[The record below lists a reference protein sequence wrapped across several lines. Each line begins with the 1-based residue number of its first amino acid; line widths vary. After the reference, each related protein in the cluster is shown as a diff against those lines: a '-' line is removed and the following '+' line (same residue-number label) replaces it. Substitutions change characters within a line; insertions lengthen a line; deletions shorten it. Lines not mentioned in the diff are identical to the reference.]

1 MRLDKYL
8 KTARIL
14 KRRTVSKELA
24 DQQRVYVNGRVAKPS
39 TEVKPGDEIRVLFGY
54 RELTVRVLQT
64 PKQVSTPVLPA
75 VLQQSESAPHPFMK
89 FYIKVPFEVR
99 EGDILRGASV

>member
-1 MRLDKYL
+1 MQIDHVSKGRNMRLDKYL

-24 DQQRVYVNGRVAKPS
+24 DQQRVYVNGRIAKPS
-39 TEVKPGDEIRVLFGY
+39 TEVKPGDEVRILFGY

-64 PKQVSTPVLPA
+64 PKQVSKSDAA
-75 VLQQSESAPHPFMK
+75 VM
-89 FYIKVPFEVR
+89 FEVMDEKR
-99 EGDILRGASV
+99 IETEQVR

>member
-24 DQQRVYVNGRVAKPS
+24 DQQRVYVNGKIAKPS
-39 TEVKPGDEIRVLFGY
+39 TDVNPGDIIRVMFGY
-54 RELTVRVLQT
+54 RELTVKVLST
-64 PKQVSTPVLPA
+64 PKQVNKNDAAL
-75 VLQQSESAPHPFMK
+75 M
-89 FYIKVPFEVR
+89 FEVL
-99 EGDILRGASV
+99 EEKLIKDNESIQ

>member
-24 DQQRVYVNGRVAKPS
+24 DQQRVYVNGKVAKPS
-39 TEVKPGDEIRVLFGY
+39 TDVKIGDEIRVLIGY
-54 RELTVRVLQT
+54 RELSVRVLMLQ
-64 PKQVSTPVLPA
+64 KQVNKNDAAL
-75 VLQQSESAPHPFMK
+75 M
-89 FYIKVPFEVR
+89 FEVL
-99 EGDILRGASV
+99 EGKIITKDEPNNG

>member
-24 DQQRVYVNGRVAKPS
+24 DQHRVYVNGRVSKPS
-39 TEVKPGDEIRVLFGY
+39 TDVNPGDEIRVIFGY
-54 RELTVRVLQT
+54 RELSVRVLQT
-64 PKQVSTPVLPA
+64 PKQVSKSDAAL
-75 VLQQSESAPHPFMK
+75 M
-89 FYIKVPFEVR
+89 FEVLEEKR
-99 EGDILRGASV
+99 IEPEKPDLEQA

>member
-24 DQQRVYVNGRVAKPS
+24 DQQRVFVNGKIAKPS
-39 TEVKPGDEIRVLFGY
+39 TEVKINDLIKVVFGY
-54 RELTVRVLQT
+54 RELTVRVLMIQ
-64 PKQVSTPVLPA
+64 KQVNKNDAALMFEIVDEVL
-75 VLQQSESAPHPFMK
+75 LKKE
-89 FYIKVPFEVR
+89 
-99 EGDILRGASV
+99 DINS

>member
-24 DQQRVYVNGRVAKPS
+24 DNERVYVNGKVAKPS
-39 TEVKPGDEIRVLFGY
+39 TDVKVGDIIKVVFGY
-54 RELTVRVLQT
+54 RELTVRVLMIQ
-64 PKQVSTPVLPA
+64 KQVSKNDAALMF
-75 VLQQSESAPHPFMK
+75 EIIEEKM
-89 FYIKVPFEVR
+89 IKKE
-99 EGDILRGASV
+99 ETKDILES

>member
-24 DQQRVYVNGRVAKPS
+24 DQQRVYDNGRIAKPS
-39 TEVKPGDEIRVLFGY
+39 TDVKEGDLIKVIFGH
-54 RELTVRVLQT
+54 RELTVRVLMIQ
-64 PKQVSTPVLPA
+64 KQVSKHDA
-75 VLQQSESAPHPFMK
+75 ASM
-89 FYIKVPFEVR
+89 FEVVEER
-99 EGDILRGASV
+99 FIKKENEIL